1 MLRVLITLCF
11 LSSITWAI
19 KPSGY
24 FLVLKIQDGHDNDR
38 ASMFEVGFD
47 GSIKQWWNQSVGSL
61 SGSGAFAFDN
71 ESKTVYLPTVN
82 QSTAVSRNGKV
93 AIQKVSSN
101 QVFWSYN
108 YEAQS
113 DHLVGVC
120 SDSNRQQWR
129 WCEIDIQTG
138 RLSINPN
145 QLPYTDGPNGLDA
158 YEPLYTFDFRQQLIW
173 YKPYIQP
180 FLVAANYRTG
190 KISFTSGET
199 GASCIAHNPS
209 TGKTYILKGYDVS
222 QYTQLAV
229 FELLPKPSLPKE
241 ILKLSNDGSV
251 IISVFGL
258 CRMIPQAN
266 AMYVFMTNV
275 SVSFDNLMPTD
286 LFLIDLSEQ
295 SYEQIPLDYKNWKDE
310 EIISGFQYVSS

>member
-1 MLRVLITLCF
+1 MSCF
-11 LSSITWAI
+11 LSCITWAI

-24 FLVLKIQDGHDNDR
+24 FLVLKIQVGYDSDN

-93 AIQKVSSN
+93 VIQKLSSN

-108 YEAQS
+108 YEAHS

-120 SDSNRQQWR
+120 SDSNREQWR

-138 RLSINPN
+138 RLSLNPN
-145 QLPYTDGPNGLDA
+145 RLPYIDGPNGLDA
-158 YEPLYTFDFRQQLIW
+158 YEPLCTFDFRQQLIW

-180 FLVAANYRTG
+180 FLVAANYRPPQWL
-190 KISFTSGET
+190 I
-199 GASCIAHNPS
+199 GASNEYHYRQNLHLHVIGHFCAHLYR
-209 TGKTYILKGYDVS
+209 KI
-222 QYTQLAV
+222 V
-229 FELLPKPSLPKE
+229 FNHGF
-241 ILKLSNDGSV
+241 LSYHSP
-251 IISVFGL
+251 F
-258 CRMIPQAN
+258 
-266 AMYVFMTNV
+266 
-275 SVSFDNLMPTD
+275 
-286 LFLIDLSEQ
+286 
-295 SYEQIPLDYKNWKDE
+295 
-310 EIISGFQYVSS
+310 